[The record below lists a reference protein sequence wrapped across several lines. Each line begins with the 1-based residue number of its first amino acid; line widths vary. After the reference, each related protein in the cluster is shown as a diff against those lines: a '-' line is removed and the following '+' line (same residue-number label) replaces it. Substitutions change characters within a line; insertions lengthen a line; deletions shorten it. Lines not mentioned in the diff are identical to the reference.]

1 MDIALLAGITI
12 PVTTRPFVITHP
24 PTIPGLAAPT
34 MSIAG
39 AVVSIWVPVSATAPT
54 ATELG
59 RITARHSTDGSI
71 PVTIAVPVPT
81 LTAIT
86 PQVPPMVSITVH
98 STLSELTVRL
108 VVAILAR
115 HPTQTTVSPTVPGVV
130 MMVPSTGEQR
140 PVLTVATAPMST
152 PAIRSLTV
160 VGLPSPILSTA
171 GRQAA
176 PAVTVP
182 RKRQTIPLP
191 TVHGLL
197 FRTRNT
203 VEARPVPAVTAAQ
216 KRGPIQMQITMAPV
230 TIAAT

>member
-39 AVVSIWVPVSATAPT
+39 AVVSIWVPVSAMAPT

-59 RITARHSTDGSI
+59 RITTRHSTDDSI

-86 PQVPPMVSITVH
+86 PQVPPMVSITAR
-98 STLSELTVRL
+98 STRSDLTVRP
-108 VVAILAR
+108 VAAILAR
-115 HPTQTTVSPTVPGVV
+115 QPTQTTILPTDHGVA
-130 MMVPSTGEQR
+130 MTVPSTGAQQ
-140 PVLTVATAPMST
+140 PVPTVATAPMST

-160 VGLPSPILSTA
+160 VGLPSPIPSTA
-171 GRQAA
+171 ERQAA
-176 PAVTVP
+176 PAVT
-182 RKRQTIPLP
+182 
-191 TVHGLL
+191 
-197 FRTRNT
+197 
-203 VEARPVPAVTAAQ
+203 AAQ
-216 KRGPIQMQITMAPV
+216 KQGLIRTQTVMAPV
-230 TIAAT
+230 TIAPT

>member
-39 AVVSIWVPVSATAPT
+39 AVVSIWVPVSATVPT

-59 RITARHSTDGSI
+59 RITARHSTEGSI

-98 STLSELTVRL
+98 STLSELTVRP
-108 VVAILAR
+108 VAAISAR
-115 HPTQTTVSPTVPGVV
+115 HPTQTTVSPTVLGVATT
-130 MMVPSTGEQR
+130 VPSTGEQR
-140 PVLTVATAPMST
+140 PVPTVDTAPMST
-152 PAIRSLTV
+152 PVIRSPTV
-160 VGLPSPILSTA
+160 AGLPSPIPSTA
-171 GRQAA
+171 ERQAA
-176 PAVTVP
+176 
-182 RKRQTIPLP
+182 
-191 TVHGLL
+191 
-197 FRTRNT
+197 
-203 VEARPVPAVTAAQ
+203 PAVTAAQ
-216 KRGPIQMQITMAPV
+216 KRGPIRIQTVMAPV